1 MVFKGL
7 KGLAGIQLVSFYGW
21 IGVKGLDKENL
32 SHYNISVRHEEKNM
46 TIDLRKY
53 FLGSSETLEYGIDL
67 SGMELGGVKP
77 FCAPVKVCIELK
89 GSAASVELTGKA
101 VYTMTMPCDRCFEVT
116 TQERQTDFFHVL
128 VRELS
133 DEEDNDGQFVVVPDE
148 QLDMD
153 QLVTEDIL
161 LDLPSKFLCS
171 PDCKGLCPICGKNLN
186 QGDCG
191 CERDSVDPRLAILK
205 ELL

>member
-1 MVFKGL
+1 
-7 KGLAGIQLVSFYGW
+7 
-21 IGVKGLDKENL
+21 
-32 SHYNISVRHEEKNM
+32 M

-53 FLGSSETLEYGIDL
+53 FLGGSETLEYGIDL

>member
-1 MVFKGL
+1 
-7 KGLAGIQLVSFYGW
+7 
-21 IGVKGLDKENL
+21 
-32 SHYNISVRHEEKNM
+32 M
-46 TIDLRKY
+46 TIDLRTY
-53 FLGSSETLEYGIDL
+53 YLGSSDTLCETLDL

-77 FCAPVKVCIELK
+77 FCAPVEIQGELN
-89 GSAASVELTGKA
+89 GSADSVELRGKA
-101 VYTMTMPCDRCFEVT
+101 VYQLTMPCDRCFELT
-116 TQERQTDFFHVL
+116 TQERETEFFHIL

-133 DEEDNDGQFVVVPDE
+133 DEEDEDGEFVVVPDD
-148 QLDMD
+148 QLDLD
-153 QLVTEDIL
+153 QLLTEDIL

-191 CERDSVDPRLAILK
+191 CEKDTVDPRLAILK